1 MFNYIWAIMIV
12 VRILYGAATGTIS
25 AVSNG
30 MLNSAREAITL
41 CITMLGVMSMWTGLM
56 EIAKQSGIINQMSKL
71 IRPFVNFLFPNIPE
85 NHESREHITK
95 NIIENILGL

>member
-1 MFNYIWAIMIV
+1 MLNYIWAIMIV
-12 VRILYGAATGTIS
+12 VGILYGAATGNIS

-85 NHESREHITK
+85 NLTLLKSKFGHGAHKIS
-95 NIIENILGL
+95 